1 MALSQQVEDSLN
13 EAQAALRNALAF
25 AARNE
30 RPVVCNAISES
41 ICRIEQIQSFDGLM
55 DKLESMNYDK

>member
-55 DKLESMNYDK
+55 DKLESMNYEK